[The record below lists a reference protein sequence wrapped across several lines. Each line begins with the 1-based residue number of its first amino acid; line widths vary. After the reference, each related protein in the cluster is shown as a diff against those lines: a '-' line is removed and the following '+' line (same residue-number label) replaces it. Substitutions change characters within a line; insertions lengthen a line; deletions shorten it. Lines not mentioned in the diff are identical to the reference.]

1 MITRRLLSLYIF
13 QSQISFLVRPQ
24 PSQTS
29 LVSNRQMDWQGLT
42 TCILPFLL
50 IGD

>member
-1 MITRRLLSLYIF
+1 
-13 QSQISFLVRPQ
+13 VRPQ

-29 LVSNRQMDWQGLT
+29 LASNRQMDWQGLIT
-42 TCILPFLL
+42 FFLPFLL